1 MPNGNGELLE
11 AVAVAEDVKARVGR
25 AEAKLARTRLFEVLL
40 VALAVVAVVLSSV
53 STVIIGLGNRALNE
67 RVKDCSEPQG
77 ECYQANQAA
86 TAAAVQAILDHIDGS
101 IGPHRLRNE
110 AENTC
115 QTELFAGDPAYAAKG
130 VSAALTFYNE
140 CVLRRSGNIAPPP
153 LPPNP
158 LTTTTT
164 R

>member
-1 MPNGNGELLE
+1 MIPGNGDEVDGAREQVVRTTQRAAALQ
-11 AVAVAEDVKARVGR
+11 VALIA
-25 AEAKLARTRLFEVLL
+25 LA
-40 VALAVVAVVLSSV
+40 ALAVILSSV

-77 ECYQANQAA
+77 ECYQKNQAS
-86 TAAAVQAILDHIDGS
+86 TAAAVQAILDHIDGLM
-101 IGPHRLRNE
+101 GPHRLRNE

-115 QTELFAGDPAYAAKG
+115 QTELFAGNPAYASKG
-130 VSAALTFYNE
+130 VQPALDFYNA
-140 CVLRRSGNIAPPP
+140 CVLRRSGNTSPPP

-164 R
+164 TR